1 MVCFSKQAKLSCS
14 VTIMCSKQLK
24 YETEFL
30 KGCAGKVQ
38 HKNRLSAEYFLENKH
53 SVTNSEIYTCD
64 VCGFF
69 HIGTIDNKNKT
80 EIKNKNKPDN
90 DQHKRKHKRFKY

>member
-1 MVCFSKQAKLSCS
+1 MVCISKQ
-14 VTIMCSKQLK
+14 SKFNYIVIVMKSKKVK

-38 HKNRLSAEYFLENKH
+38 HKNKLSAEYFLENKH
-53 SVTNSEIYTCD
+53 SVSNSEIYTCD

-69 HIGTIDNKNKT
+69 HIGTIDNKSKI

-90 DQHKRKHKRFKY
+90 DQHKKKHKRFKY